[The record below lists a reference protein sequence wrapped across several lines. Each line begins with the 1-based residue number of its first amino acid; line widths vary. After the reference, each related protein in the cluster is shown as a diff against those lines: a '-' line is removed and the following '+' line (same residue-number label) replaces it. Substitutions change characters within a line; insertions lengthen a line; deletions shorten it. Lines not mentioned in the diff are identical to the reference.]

1 MAIIEFKGAPIEKLI
16 ETVSQGI
23 GTLYKPRAI
32 RKEADAEAY
41 RIEKLEEAN
50 AKAALIKDN
59 VDTEIIERARQ
70 RFVYQEV
77 NRQINL
83 DHVVEKSTQ
92 YLNDVVSETPVDE
105 DWRTKFFNKA
115 QDITSE
121 EMQDIWARILANEVS
136 KPGTISLRTLDII
149 SNLSKKEAE
158 IFQSLASLSCYG
170 GSILKIKNNDDLSKF
185 GISFGDILLLKAA
198 GLVHDNSTLNITY
211 PKFNDEIGG
220 IFRFGEK
227 IISVKK
233 ENYDKYTFSQI
244 SLTPAG
250 EELMEIIKIEYNY
263 SYLEKFIAFETSK
276 GFNFSYLN
284 QKLQVIT

>member
-1 MAIIEFKGAPIEKLI
+1 MAIIEFKGTPIEKLI

-50 AKAALIKDN
+50 AKAALIRDN
-59 VDTEIIERARQ
+59 VDAEIIERARQ
-70 RFVYQEV
+70 RFVHQEV

-83 DHVVEKSTQ
+83 ENVVEKSTQ
-92 YLNDVVSETPVDE
+92 YLNEVVSETPVDE

-158 IFQSLASLSCYG
+158 KFQSFASLSCYG
-170 GSILKIKNNDDLSKF
+170 GTILKINNQNDF
-185 GISFGDILLLKAA
+185 NEYGTSFGDILLLKAA
-198 GLVHDNSTLNITY
+198 GLVHDSNTLTITY
-211 PKFNDEIGG
+211 PKINDEVGA
-220 IFRFGEK
+220 IFRFGNK
-227 IISVKK
+227 AISVIK
-233 ENYDKYTFSQI
+233 ENHEKYTFSQI
-244 SLTPAG
+244 SLTPVG
-250 EELMEIIKIEYNY
+250 EELMEVINIDYNY
-263 SYLEKFIAFETSK
+263 TYLEKFIEFESSR
-276 GFNFSYLN
+276 GFKFRYLN
-284 QKLQVIT
+284 